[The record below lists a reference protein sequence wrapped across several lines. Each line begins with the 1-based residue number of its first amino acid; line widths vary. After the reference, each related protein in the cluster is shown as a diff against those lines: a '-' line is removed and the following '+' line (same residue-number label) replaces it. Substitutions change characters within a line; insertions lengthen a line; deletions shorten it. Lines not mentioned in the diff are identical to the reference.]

1 MKVEFYIEKGGT
13 KMPAPLEGK
22 VALVTGARQGLGK
35 SISLGMAESGADLV
49 VCDRVTDDGKLAGTA
64 REIEAMGR
72 KTLSLGGDITVEE
85 DVNNIVNK
93 SLEKFGRIDIL
104 VNNAGV
110 TSQDSFQQM
119 AYRRWRLILSVN
131 LDGVFLCTKVV
142 LPHML
147 EKKSGMVINVSSI
160 LAKEIRMN
168 IAYGVTK
175 AAVERFTLGLAHEM
189 RRETGIAITC
199 VRPYFVKTEV
209 VMGFMEG
216 RDTSNFEEP
225 IIWQKYPAMIAASDP
240 QKVTGK
246 ILDKAALEEMFGKIA

>member
-1 MKVEFYIEKGGT
+1 MAKT
-13 KMPAPLEGK
+13 SLPLKGK

-49 VCDRVTDDGKLAGTA
+49 ICDRVTDDGKLDETA
-64 REIEAMGR
+64 KEIEALGR
-72 KTLSLGGDITVEE
+72 KTLSMGGDITIEA
-85 DVNNIVNK
+85 DVDTVVK
-93 SLEKFGRIDIL
+93 KALEKFGKIDIL

-110 TSQDSFQQM
+110 TAQDSFLNLP
-119 AYRRWRLILSVN
+119 YRRWRLILSVN
-131 LDGVFLCTKVV
+131 LDGVFVCTKAV
-142 LPHML
+142 LPHMI

-175 AAVERFTLGLAHEM
+175 AGVERFTMGVAREM
-189 RRETGIAITC
+189 RRELGIAITC
-199 VRPYFVKTEV
+199 VRPYFVKTDV

-216 RDTSNFEEP
+216 QDTSNFEEA
-225 IIWQKYPAMIAASDP
+225 IIWQKYPAMVAASDP

-246 ILDKAALEEMFGKIA
+246 ILDKAALEEMFGKI

>member
-1 MKVEFYIEKGGT
+1 MSLK
-13 KMPAPLEGK
+13 GK

-35 SISLGMAESGADLV
+35 SISLGMAEAGADLV
-49 VCDRVTDDGKLAGTA
+49 ICDRITDDGKLAETA
-64 REIEAMGR
+64 KEIESLGR
-72 KTLSLGGDITVEE
+72 TTLSLGGDITLED

-93 SLEKFGRIDIL
+93 ALEKFGKIDVL

-110 TSQDSFQQM
+110 TAQDSFQQLS
-119 AYRRWRLILSVN
+119 YRRWRLILSVN
-131 LDGVFLCTKVV
+131 LDGAFLCAKVV

-160 LAKEIRMN
+160 LAHQIRMN

-175 AAVERFTLGLAHEM
+175 AGVERFTLGLAREM

-199 VRPYFVKTEV
+199 IRPYFVKTEV

-216 RDTSNFEEP
+216 RDTSDFEEP
-225 IIWQKYPAMIAASDP
+225 IIWQKYPAMLAAADP
-240 QKVTGK
+240 QEVNGK
-246 ILDKAALEEMFGKIA
+246 IWDKAALEERFGKIEV